1 MIKQYKELFLMMQYQ
16 YPMIYKVKIRNYIDN
31 MKQASKSNSLVCIA
45 ILSSLQEEK
54 EELIEILPDV
64 YKKYSESNFMSSNLT
79 IKDVRYI
86 LDEYI
91 KVVDNIG
98 KEFIEKNDI

>member
-1 MIKQYKELFLMMQYQ
+1 MIKQYEELFLMMQYR

-31 MKQASKSNSLVCIA
+31 LKQASHSNNLVCIA

-54 EELIEILPDV
+54 EEMIEILPDV
-64 YKKYSESNFMSSNLT
+64 YKKYSESNFMSSELT
-79 IKDVRYI
+79 NEDVRYI
-86 LDEYI
+86 LSEYI
-91 KVVDNIG
+91 KVVENIG